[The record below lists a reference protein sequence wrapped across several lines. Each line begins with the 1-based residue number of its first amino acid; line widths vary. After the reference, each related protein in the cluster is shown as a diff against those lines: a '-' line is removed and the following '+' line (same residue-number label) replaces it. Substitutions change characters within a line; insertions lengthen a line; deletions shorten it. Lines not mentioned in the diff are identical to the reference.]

1 MHFPMD
7 YLCTFL
13 YHQKAHFQV
22 SKSKSVK
29 IRPTTTFPDT
39 SVCIQIKLNV
49 SFFLGRLNKGL
60 LEAPA
65 SLYFKLS
72 ASEWVSE
79 SMSDICFRIS
89 SKSSNFRWSRYQDN
103 HDNYDN
109 QDNQVRL
116 ALLWAD
122 FRVIFIARQ
131 VLFSCTALVTFPFQ
145 KGHWGQSPFTFLS
158 TRTLHCCISQIHQ
171 SSTNAKWEKSWNC
184 EKRRTWRI

>member
-29 IRPTTTFPDT
+29 SDRRRLSLTLQSASKLNSTFPFSRWIEQRT
-39 SVCIQIKLNV
+39 FRC
-49 SFFLGRLNKGL
+49 
-60 LEAPA
+60 A
-65 SLYFKLS
+65 SNQHLFIS
-72 ASEWVSE
+72 SCRRVSEWVSQWV
-79 SMSDICFRIS
+79 IYVFRIS
-89 SKSSNFRWSRYQDN
+89 SKSSNLRWSRYQDN

-122 FRVIFIARQ
+122 FRIILIARQ
-131 VLFSCTALVTFPFQ
+131 VFSCTALVTFPFQ
-145 KGHWGQSPFTFLS
+145 KGHWGQTFFTLS
-158 TRTLHCCISQIHQ
+158 FY
-171 SSTNAKWEKSWNC
+171 
-184 EKRRTWRI
+184 